1 MKDSSKCK
9 VDARFRSFSF
19 CIYSFPSTS
28 LIYVLEARSNKQGQG
43 CISYVLETP
52 KRVCF
57 SIFQFNWESLEEGL
71 VGPRPN
77 LNNSLSLAESVLIF
91 TSSSSFSKISV
102 FGTLSKG
109 CKDAKI
115 SNNPLVPGIY

>member
-1 MKDSSKCK
+1 MKDSRKFEVNAK
-9 VDARFRSFSF
+9 YRSCS
-19 CIYSFPSTS
+19 ISSFPSSS
-28 LIYVLEARSNKQGQG
+28 LIYVLEARSNQQGQG
-43 CISYVLETP
+43 CIFNVLKTP